1 MIKLS
6 GFMNKKLILLLMLM
20 LCSVAGWAQQG
31 IIKDVTFSQR
41 DGKVMVSYYLD
52 LQRSPKMRN
61 VKAYII
67 VNGASTELK
76 YVAGDVGTVVSSG
89 RKYIEVDFFKQFDGE
104 DVEGYISFQVRGQGT
119 YVKPTSTIEYVY
131 SPTAPIGF
139 TYAYCGRRWGG
150 YFNMKFGLVGK
161 NKITRHSFSGGH
173 GCVLGDRVGYSR
185 TDVIVGPVVRLHKLV
200 YLYAGIGYGY
210 YEAAYHAKDYGDS
223 YFYDYDYFGTGQRV
237 GMAYEV
243 GARVVLSKLV
253 SVSVGYNSILG
264 GGTPVFSDFHVG
276 LGFTF

>member
-6 GFMNKKLILLLMLM
+6 GFMNKKLLLLLMLM

-104 DVEGYISFQVRGQGT
+104 DVEGNIRFQVRGQGT

-150 YFNMKFGLVGK
+150 YFNMKFGRRAESNLE
-161 NKITRHSFSGGH
+161 HSSSGYII
-173 GCVLGDRVGYSR
+173 GDRAGYAR
-185 TDVIVGPVVRLHKLV
+185 KDFIIGPVVRLHKLL
-200 YLYAGIGYGY
+200 YLYAGFGYGY
-210 YEAAYHAKDYGDS
+210 YEAAYKYKEKVSQSYYNFDKYYGTDS
-223 YFYDYDYFGTGQRV
+223 RYGI
-237 GMAYEV
+237 AYEV

>member
-104 DVEGYISFQVRGQGT
+104 DVEGNIRFQVRGQGT

-150 YFNMKFGLVGK
+150 YLNMKFGLVG
-161 NKITRHSFSGGH
+161 NSKIEHSEYNSDI
-173 GCVLGDRVGYSR
+173 VVGDRAGYSR
-185 TDVIVGPVVRLHKLV
+185 TDIIVGPVVRLHKLV
-200 YLYAGIGYGY
+200 YLYAGIGYGNYQVVHKYQDAESNFY
-210 YEAAYHAKDYGDS
+210 YQYK
-223 YFYDYDYFGTGQRV
+223 FFGADQRK